1 MANLPRLHMMDE
13 HDTERDALAPL
24 KFERRAG
31 DRAPAGGS
39 MQAVIASGVD
49 MPLLLRLQLIDASAT
64 GLGAVVPS
72 PIDIGSRLSIRVDPV
87 HGAWKTG
94 SVVRC
99 VPCEGGYR
107 LGVLYSQ
114 RKAA

>member
-1 MANLPRLHMMDE
+1 MANLPRLHMMNE

>member
-1 MANLPRLHMMDE
+1 MANLPRLYTIDD
-13 HDTERDALAPL
+13 HDTQRDPLEPL

-39 MQAVIASGVD
+39 MQAVIASGID

-64 GLGAVVPS
+64 GLGAIVPS
-72 PIDIGSRLSIRVDPV
+72 PIDVGSRLSIRVDPV